1 MNGDTHMLQSNLKV
15 LADKLGQLLEPSRV
29 NTDYIRRV
37 AWGTDASFYQK
48 RPQMVVHTK
57 DEAEASKVLAQCYQS
72 STPVTFRAAG
82 TALCGQAISDSVLM
96 VAGLHWNNFKVL
108 EGGKKVQMQPG
119 VIGSRLNGALAPLG
133 WKFGPDPATIASAM
147 AGGIVANNASGMNCG
162 THHNSYQLIDSARII
177 FADGSILDTASKQSR
192 QVFKKHHPE
201 IIKGIEA
208 IRDEIMADK
217 ELVSRIKRKYSIKN
231 VTGFGMNSFVDHQD
245 PIDIILHLM
254 VGSEGA
260 LGFLSE
266 ITMKSVVKNKFSAS
280 SMVYFDSLRGACEA
294 IVELRRDAFKETNA
308 AELLDNFALKA
319 VAQSKYETPDF
330 LNNVHKDVTAVL
342 FETFGDNQAQID
354 ANVAKMSAIM
364 AKHGLYHDVEFTQD
378 PAVITNMWA
387 IRKAIFPLAGSMR
400 PVGTS
405 CIIEDIA
412 FPIEVLPQATIDLQN
427 LSFAHGYDDA
437 VIYGHA
443 LEGNYHVI
451 FAQDFSSKAEVDR
464 FEGFMQGM
472 CDLVVGYDGS
482 LKAEHG
488 TGFGMAAFVEKE
500 WGTAVYDLM
509 KRVKNTLDPN
519 GILNPGV
526 IINDDPLCHA
536 KGFKPMPAVHSIVDK
551 CIECGF
557 CEPHCVAHGLTL
569 SPRQRT
575 AVARVMKTL
584 EATGNEPDVLAA
596 LKKDYPYFAIDT
608 CAADGLCKIGCP
620 MAIDTGKYMKVLRA
634 EGASNMDKKISDFTA
649 DRFGTMESVAR
660 FALGATDITRK
671 VIGESGMGA
680 ITKIVRKV
688 MPGMPVPLWTEG
700 MPTRGKALPTRK
712 TNGDMK
718 AVYFPACLNRMMGT
732 SAKHD
737 DQRSLP
743 ETIVSLFEKANIEII
758 LGEKTKGL
766 CCGQPWESYGHDDAA
781 DRKSDELSVWLLK
794 ASNNGEYPILVATT
808 ACLERMRRACD
819 SRLQMYGP
827 EEFAFEFMVDRLQIN
842 KVVEKVAVHPT
853 CTTRKLGMAGKLTE
867 LAKLCATEVVVPENV
882 GCCGMAGNRG
892 MNYPELN
899 EHGLRHLKEETK
911 DKGCTHGYSVS
922 ATCDVGLTTH
932 SGIPYK
938 NILTLL
944 DKAASRKQQ

>member
-1 MNGDTHMLQSNLKV
+1 MLQSNLTV
-15 LADKLGQLLEPSRV
+15 LADKLGQYLEPSRV
-29 NTDYIRRV
+29 YTDYLRRI

-48 RPQMVVHTK
+48 RPQIVVHPKT
-57 DEAEASKVLAQCYQS
+57 EAEASNVLSQCHQTN
-72 STPVTFRAAG
+72 TPVTFRAAG

-96 VAGLHWNNFKVL
+96 VAGLHWNKFKVL
-108 EGGKKVQMQPG
+108 DGGKKVQMQPG
-119 VIGSRLNGALAPLG
+119 VIGAKINAALAPLG
-133 WKFGPDPATIASAM
+133 WKFGSDPATIASAM
-147 AGGIVANNASGMNCG
+147 AGGIVSNNASGMNCG
-162 THHNSYQLIDSARII
+162 THHNSYKLIDSARIV
-177 FADGSILDTASKQSR
+177 FADGSILDTASEQSR
-192 QVFKKHHPE
+192 EAFKKEHPE
-201 IIKGIEA
+201 MVQAIES
-208 IRDEIMADK
+208 IRDDIMSDDA
-217 ELVSRIKRKYSIKN
+217 LVQRIKRKYSIKN
-231 VTGFGMNSFVDHQD
+231 VTGFGMNSFVEHHD

-266 ITMKSVVKNKFSAS
+266 ITLNSVEKKSHSAS
-280 SMVYFDSLRGACEA
+280 AMVYFDSLRGACES
-294 IVELRRDAFKETNA
+294 IVELRREAFNETNA

-319 VAQSKYETPDF
+319 VAGSKYDTPDF
-330 LNNVHKDVTAVL
+330 LNDVHKDVTAVL
-342 FETFGDNQAQID
+342 FETFGDNQEQID

-364 AKHGLYHDVEFTQD
+364 KKHGLYRDVEFTQD
-378 PAVITNMWA
+378 AAEITNMWA

-427 LSFAHGYDDA
+427 LSFKHGYDDA

-451 FAQDFSSKAEVDR
+451 FAQDFSTQAEADR
-464 FEGFMQGM
+464 FDGFMQAVV
-472 CDLVVGYDGS
+472 DLVVGYDGS

-500 WGTAVYDLM
+500 WGTEVYDLM
-509 KRVKNTLDPN
+509 KRVKNALDPS

-526 IINDDPLCHA
+526 IINDDPFCHA
-536 KGFKPMPAVHSIVDK
+536 KGFKPMPAIHDIVDK

-584 EATGNEPDVLAA
+584 ETTGKEPEVLAE
-596 LKKDYPYFAIDT
+596 LKKNYPYYAIDT
-608 CAADGLCKIGCP
+608 CAADGLCKLGCP
-620 MAIDTGKYMKVLRA
+620 MGIDTGKYVKVLRA
-634 EGASNMDKKISDFTA
+634 EGASSMDKKISDFTA

-660 FALGATDITRK
+660 FALGATDISRK

-680 ITKIVRKV
+680 ITKVVRSIA
-688 MPGMPVPLWTEG
+688 PGMPVPLWTEG
-700 MPTRGKALPTRK
+700 MPTRGKALPK
-712 TNGDMK
+712 TKTQGDIK

-743 ETIVSLFEKANIEII
+743 ETIVSLFEKANIEMVS
-758 LGEKTKGL
+758 GEKPKGL
-766 CCGQPWESYGHDDAA
+766 CCGQPWESYGHDEAA
-781 DRKSDELSVWLLK
+781 DRKSDELSKWLLQ

-819 SRLQMYGP
+819 SRLKMYDP
-827 EEFAFEFMVDRLQIN
+827 EEFAFEFLVDRLSIN
-842 KVVEKVAVHPT
+842 KIVDKIAVHPT
-853 CTTRKLGMAGKLTE
+853 CTTRKLGMAEKLAD
-867 LAKLCATEVVVPENV
+867 LARLCATDVVVPEKV

-944 DKAASRKQQ
+944 DKASSRKQL

>member
-1 MNGDTHMLQSNLKV
+1 MLQSNMTV
-15 LADKLGQLLEPSRV
+15 LAEKFGQALEPDRV
-29 NTDYIRRV
+29 YTDYLRRV

-48 RPQMVVHTK
+48 RPQIVIHPK
-57 DEAEASKVLAQCYQS
+57 NEAEAAKALAQCYKAN
-72 STPVTFRAAG
+72 TPVTFRAAG

-96 VAGLHWNNFKVL
+96 VAGMHWDKFKVL
-108 EGGKKVQMQPG
+108 DGGKKVQMQPG
-119 VIGSRLNGALAPLG
+119 VIGSKINQALAPLG

-162 THHNSYQLIDSARII
+162 THHNSYQLIDSGRII

-192 QVFKKHHPE
+192 ESFKQHHPE
-201 IIKGIEA
+201 MIKGIEA
-208 IRDEIMADK
+208 IRDEILADK
-217 ELVSRIKRKYSIKN
+217 EMVARIKRKYSIKN
-231 VTGFGMNSFVDHQD
+231 VTGFGMNSFIDSHD
-245 PIDIILHLM
+245 PIDIILKLM

-266 ITMKSVVKNKFSAS
+266 ITMNSVVKNSHSAS
-280 SMVYFDSLRGACEA
+280 AMVYFDSLRGACEA
-294 IVELRRDAFKETNA
+294 IVELREKAFEETNA

-319 VAQSKYETPDF
+319 VAASKYETPDF
-330 LNNVHKDVTAVL
+330 LNSVHKDVTAVL
-342 FETFGDNQAQID
+342 FETFGDSQAQID
-354 ANVAKMSAIM
+354 ANIAKMTDIM
-364 AKHGLYHDVEFTQD
+364 AKHGLYMDAEFTQD
-378 PAVITNMWA
+378 AATIANMWA

-405 CIIEDIA
+405 CVIEDIA

-427 LSFAHGYDDA
+427 LSFEHGYNDA

-451 FAQDFSSKAEVDR
+451 FSQNFSTPEEIER
-464 FEGFMQGM
+464 FDNFMQAVVE
-472 CDLVVGYDGS
+472 LVAVKYDGS

-488 TGFGMAAFVEKE
+488 TGFGMASFVEKE
-500 WGTAVYDLM
+500 WGTPIYDLM
-509 KRVKNTLDPN
+509 KRIKKTLDPN

-526 IINDDPLCHA
+526 IINDDPDCHA
-536 KGFKPMPAVHSIVDK
+536 KGFKPLPQVHSIIDK

-584 EATGNEPDVLAA
+584 ESTGKEPEVLAE
-596 LKKDYPYFAIDT
+596 LKKNYPYFALDT
-608 CAADGLCKIGCP
+608 CAADGMCKLGCP
-620 MAIDTGKYMKVLRA
+620 MGIDTGKYVKVLRA
-634 EGASNMDKKISDFTA
+634 EGASSTDKKISDFTA
-649 DRFGTMESVAR
+649 DKFGSLESVAR

-671 VIGESGMGA
+671 IIGESGMGG

-688 MPGMPVPLWTEG
+688 APGMPVPLWTEG
-700 MPTRGKALPTRK
+700 MPTRGKALPSQGNLAK
-712 TNGDMK
+712 GDLK

-737 DQRSLP
+737 DQRSIP
-743 ETIVSLFEKANIEII
+743 DTINSLFNKAGVEMVC
-758 LGEKTKGL
+758 GEKPKGL

-781 DRKSDELSVWLLK
+781 DRKSDELSDWLLK
-794 ASNNGEYPILVATT
+794 VSNNGEYPILVATT

-819 SRLQMYGP
+819 KRLKMYGP
-827 EEFAFEFMVDRLQIN
+827 EEFAFEFLVDRLQIN
-842 KVVEKVAVHPT
+842 KIVEKIAVHPT
-853 CTTRKLGMAGKLTE
+853 CTTRKLGMTGQLTD
-867 LAKLCATEVVVPENV
+867 LARMCATEVVVPEKV

-899 EHGLRHLKEETK
+899 KHALRHLKAETK
-911 DKGCTHGYSVS
+911 DQGATHGYSVS

-938 NILTLL
+938 NILVLL
-944 DKAASRKQQ
+944 DKASSKKS

>member
-1 MNGDTHMLQSNLKV
+1 MLQSNLTV

-29 NTDYIRRV
+29 YTDYLRRV

-48 RPQMVVHTK
+48 RPQIVVHPK
-57 DEAEASKVLAQCYQS
+57 NEAEASKVLSQCYQNN
-72 STPVTFRAAG
+72 TPVTFRAAG

-96 VAGLHWNNFKVL
+96 VAGLHWDKFKVL
-108 EGGKKVQMQPG
+108 DDGKKVQMQPG
-119 VIGSRLNGALAPLG
+119 VIGAKINGALAPLG

-147 AGGIVANNASGMNCG
+147 AGGIVSNNASGMNCG
-162 THHNSYQLIDSARII
+162 THHNSFQLIDSARIV

-192 QVFKKHHPE
+192 EAFKKHHPDMV
-201 IIKGIEA
+201 KGIEA
-208 IRDEIMADK
+208 IRDEIMANEEVVK
-217 ELVSRIKRKYSIKN
+217 RIKRKYSIKN
-231 VTGFGMNSFVDHQD
+231 VTGFGMNSFVEHED

-266 ITMKSVVKNKFSAS
+266 ITMKSVVKNSHSAS

-294 IVELRRDAFKETNA
+294 IVELRRDAFSETNA

-319 VAQSKYETPDF
+319 VAESKYETPDY
-330 LNNVHKDVTAVL
+330 LNHVHKDVTAVL
-342 FETFGDNQAQID
+342 FETFGDSQEQID

-364 AKHGLYHDVEFTQD
+364 EKHGLYRDVEFTQD
-378 PAVITNMWA
+378 PAEIANLWT

-405 CIIEDIA
+405 CVIEDIA
-412 FPIEVLPQATIDLQN
+412 FPIEVLPQATIDLQD
-427 LSFAHGYDDA
+427 LSFEHGYNDA

-451 FAQDFSSKAEVDR
+451 FAQDFSTVAEIER
-464 FEGFMQGM
+464 FDNFMQA
-472 CDLVVGYDGS
+472 LVELVAVKYDGS

-488 TGFGMAAFVEKE
+488 TGFGMASFVEKE
-500 WGTAVYDLM
+500 WGTEIYDFM
-509 KRVKNTLDPN
+509 KRVKKAIDPT

-526 IINDDPLCHA
+526 IINNDPLCHA
-536 KGFKPMPAVHSIVDK
+536 KGFKPMPAVHDIVDK

-575 AVARVMKTL
+575 AVTRVMKTL
-584 EATGNEPDVLAA
+584 ERTGKEPEVLAE
-596 LKKDYPYFAIDT
+596 LKKNYPYYAIDT
-608 CAADGLCKIGCP
+608 CAADGLCKLGCP
-620 MAIDTGKYMKVLRA
+620 MGIDTGKYVKVLRA
-634 EGASNMDKKISDFTA
+634 EGATATDKKISDFTA

-660 FALGATDITRK
+660 FALGATDIARK
-671 VIGESGMGA
+671 VIGESGMGGV
-680 ITKIVRKV
+680 TKIVRKV
-688 MPGMPVPLWTEG
+688 APGMPVPLWTEG
-700 MPTRGKALPTRK
+700 MPTRGKALPTTK
-712 TNGDMK
+712 THGDMK

-732 SAKHD
+732 SAKND
-737 DQRSLP
+737 DKRSLP
-743 ETIVSLFEKANIEII
+743 ETIVSLFEKANIEM
-758 LGEKTKGL
+758 LSGEKPKGM
-766 CCGQPWESYGHDDAA
+766 CCGQPWESYGHDEAA
-781 DRKSDELSVWLLK
+781 DRKSDELSKWLLQ

-808 ACLERMRRACD
+808 ACLERMRKACD

-827 EEFAFEFMVDRLQIN
+827 EEFAFEFLVDRLQIN
-842 KVVEKVAVHPT
+842 KVVDKVAVHPT

-867 LAKLCATEVVVPENV
+867 LARQCATDVVVPEKV

-899 EHGLRHLKEETK
+899 EHALRHLKEETK

-938 NILTLL
+938 NILALL
-944 DKAASRKQQ
+944 DKASTRKQQ